1 MAIEKYIIN
10 KSDLTK
16 LLRGEDLAI
25 QPMGNI
31 KGFCMEITGNPT
43 NGDMIMAMFP
53 EAIKSNFIYSDED
66 MKDYRIIYLD
76 DYEEM
81 RVSYDWWHAP
91 YKREVKESEDKQ

>member
-1 MAIEKYIIN
+1 
-10 KSDLTK
+10 
-16 LLRGEDLAI
+16 
-25 QPMGNI
+25 
-31 KGFCMEITGNPT
+31 
-43 NGDMIMAMFP
+43 MIMAMFP